1 MFIRVVPYD
10 PFWEVEYENE
20 SQKIKNI
27 LKDILVEVYHI
38 GSTAVKGLAA
48 KSIIDIMPVVTN
60 ISLVDKHNKEFV
72 AIGYECMGEFGIEGR
87 RYFRK
92 GGDNRTHQI
101 HIFEQSNHKDI
112 NRHIAVRDFLRTH
125 PDIALEYGE
134 LKMER
139 AYRFSEDIEGY
150 CTGKPKI
157 RVAAY
162 CRVSTDSEEQATSYD
177 IQIEHYTNYIKK
189 NKEWE
194 LAGIFADDGITGT
207 NTKKRDEF
215 NRMIEE
221 CMAGS
226 IDMIITKSISRFARN
241 TLDCLKYI
249 RQLKDKNI
257 AVFFEKENIN
267 TMDSKG
273 EIMLTIM
280 ASIAQ
285 QESQSLSQNVKLG
298 IQYRYQQG
306 EVQVNHKRFLGY
318 TKDENKQ
325 LVIDPEGAEVVK
337 RIYREYLEGASLL
350 QIARGL
356 EADGILTA
364 AGKAKWRPET
374 LKKILQNEK
383 YIGDALLQKTYTVD
397 FLSKKRVKN
406 NGIVPQY
413 YVENS
418 HEPIIPRELFMQV
431 QEEMVR
437 RANLRGG
444 KDGKKRVYSS
454 KYALSSIVYC
464 GQCGDIYR
472 RVHWNNRGY
481 KSIVWRCVSRL
492 EEKGSECT
500 APTIN
505 EETLQTAV
513 VKTINELLANKEPFL
528 QALQKNVAT
537 ILNEENDNA
546 TNDIDSKLEELQQQ
560 LLIQA
565 KSKNDYEDVA
575 DEIYRL
581 RELKQNALVEN
592 AEREGKRQRI
602 AEINDFLNE
611 QSCQLEE
618 YDEQLVRR
626 LIEKVTVF
634 HDKFAVEF
642 KSGVEIDVEG

>member
-1 MFIRVVPYD
+1 MTTA
-10 PFWEVEYENE
+10 
-20 SQKIKNI
+20 KNVMVI
-27 LKDILVEVYHI
+27 P
-38 GSTAVKGLAA
+38 A
-48 KSIIDIMPVVTN
+48 
-60 ISLVDKHNKEFV
+60 
-72 AIGYECMGEFGIEGR
+72 R
-87 RYFRK
+87 RRL
-92 GGDNRTHQI
+92 GNTVQA
-101 HIFEQSNHKDI
+101 E
-112 NRHIAVRDFLRTH
+112 
-125 PDIALEYGE
+125 
-134 LKMER
+134 ER
-139 AYRFSEDIEGY
+139 
-150 CTGKPKI
+150 PKL

-162 CRVSTDSEEQATSYD
+162 CRVSTDSDEQATSYEA
-177 IQIEHYTNYIKK
+177 QVEHYTAFIKQ
-189 NKEWE
+189 NSEWE
-194 LAGIFADDGITGT
+194 FAGIFADDGISGT
-207 NTKKRDEF
+207 NTKKREEF
-215 NRMIEE
+215 NRMIGE
-221 CMAGS
+221 CMAGN
-226 IDMIITKSISRFARN
+226 IDLIVTKSISRFARN

-249 RQLKDKNI
+249 RELKEKNI
-257 AVFFEKENIN
+257 PVFFEKENIN

-273 EIMLTIM
+273 EVLLTIM
-280 ASIAQ
+280 ASLAQ

-298 IQYRYQQG
+298 LQYRYQNG
-306 EVQVNHKRFLGY
+306 EVQVNHNRFLGY
-318 TKDENKQ
+318 TKDEDGH
-325 LVIDPEGAEVVK
+325 LIIEPVEAEVVK

-350 QIARGL
+350 QICRSL
-356 EADGILTA
+356 KADSILTA
-364 AGKAKWRPET
+364 ANKPHWRPET
-374 LKKILQNEK
+374 VKKILQNEK

-397 FLSKKRVKN
+397 FLTKKRVKN

-418 HEPIIPRELFMQV
+418 HEAIIPRDLYMQV